1 MIPKQF
7 LALIE
12 KKRAELEQLQRQVMP
27 VKGGA
32 MAKAHFQDNF
42 RKGGF
47 VDRGLQKWAPA
58 KRQKDGKKG
67 AKANYRTLLSSRNHL
82 FSSIEYRPGNGEVT
96 IYNNVPYA
104 AIHNEGGT
112 INLPGRQQV
121 LHFTGKGRFTSK
133 NAKKA
138 KYAQKA
144 NVGAHTV
151 NMPKRQFIGES
162 HELTEKIDKKFE
174 SEIRQILKS

>member
-1 MIPKQF
+1 MS
-7 LALIE
+7 LIE
-12 KKRAELEQLQRQVMP
+12 KKRAELERLQRQVMP

-47 VDRGLQKWAPA
+47 VNNGLHKWDKA
-58 KRQKDGKKG
+58 KRQRAGAKG
-67 AKANYRTLLSSRNHL
+67 ARANYRTLLSSRSHL
-82 FSSIEYRPGNGEVT
+82 YSSIEYKPGNGEVT
-96 IYNNVPYA
+96 IFNNVPYA

-121 LHFTGKGRFTSK
+121 MHFTNKGRLTTK

-138 KYAQKA
+138 RYAQKA
-144 NVGAHTV
+144 TIGPHSVT
-151 NMPKRQFIGES
+151 MPKRQFIGQS
-162 HELTEKIDKKFE
+162 AELTEKIDKKFE
-174 SEIRQILKS
+174 SEIRQILKT